1 MGDKTKI
8 EWTDATWNPLRG
20 CSRVSEG
27 CRNCYAE
34 SVAHRF
40 SEPGMPHEGLTRIV
54 NGHPAWTGEVRM
66 IPELLDQPLRW
77 RKPRRIFVNSMSDL
91 FHENV
96 PDYFIDRVFGVMW
109 ACHVCDRQHVFQ
121 ILTKRAKRMRDY
133 MMQDRRAQWA
143 RAAAFVAGGYDP
155 DGMFDDIANLQGPHP
170 RIWLGVSAENQP
182 AADER
187 IPLLL
192 DTPAAVRWISAE
204 PLLEAVDVSR
214 WLDPT
219 GIECRD
225 VCPDSSFVIA
235 RDVEAVAVENG
246 DIRPICPHCGQIA
259 NWTGRGA
266 GIDWIVAGGESGPHA
281 RPTHPDWLRSL
292 RDQCKTAGVPF
303 LFKQWGEFSPSRELH
318 AAGVISGHQQ
328 HSFPWGLCNPQMARV
343 GKKLAGR
350 RLDGVQHDEYP
361 SNDYK
366 S

>member
-8 EWTDATWNPLRG
+8 QWTDATWNPLRG

-40 SEPGMPHEGLTRIV
+40 SGPGMPYEGLTRIV

-109 ACHVCDRQHVFQ
+109 ACHVCDKQHVFQ

-182 AADER
+182 AADDR
-187 IPLLL
+187 IQQLME
-192 DTPAAVRWISAE
+192 TPAAVRWVSLE
-204 PLLEAVDVSR
+204 PLL
-214 WLDPT
+214 
-219 GIECRD
+219 
-225 VCPDSSFVIA
+225 
-235 RDVEAVAVENG
+235 
-246 DIRPICPHCGQIA
+246 GQISLVVPFDGA
-259 NWTGRGA
+259 TVNAARGA
-266 GIDWIVAGGESGPHA
+266 LPGIPRLDWVVVGGESGPHA
-281 RPTHPDWLRSL
+281 RPMHPEWARAL
-292 RDQCKTAGVPF
+292 RDQCRDAKVQF
-303 LFKQWGEFSPSRELH
+303 FFKQWGEWAPRGGSVNGGGTDFSEIDPQCTRWPR
-318 AAGVISGHQQ
+318 VIRLGEHGRDTRYLENLTGGIGEEV
-328 HSFPWGLCNPQMARV
+328 FMQMV

-350 RLDGVQHDEYP
+350 LLDGVLHDEYP
-361 SNDYK
+361 EAGA
-366 S
+366 